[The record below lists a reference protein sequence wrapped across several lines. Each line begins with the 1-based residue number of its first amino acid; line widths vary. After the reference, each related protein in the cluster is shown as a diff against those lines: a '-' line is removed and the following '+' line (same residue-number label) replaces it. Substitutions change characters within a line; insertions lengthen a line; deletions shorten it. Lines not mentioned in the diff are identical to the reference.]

1 MPLKNK
7 LIIASIL
14 GVLLLFLIIDIEK
27 KEPEPKQFQV
37 SGIEARSVL
46 VYELREGRILFAK
59 NENERLP
66 LASLTKLM
74 SATAAL
80 EADPELLDELGMAL
94 LRSSNQGISSSTE
107 KVAPTEEFVR
117 LMNRKVRNLGLVSM
131 SFSNETGLDLD
142 LYEAGGYGSAKDV
155 NNLFIYMLREHRDL
169 LRVTSKVEK
178 NTNLIASEI
187 PGLLGSK
194 TGLND
199 LAGGNLVFAF
209 DLELGRPIVITILGS
224 TEDGRFQDAR
234 KLISAT
240 LEYINQ

>member
-74 SATAAL
+74 SATVAL
-80 EADPELLDELGMAL
+80 EADPELLD
-94 LRSSNQGISSSTE
+94 
-107 KVAPTEEFVR
+107 
-117 LMNRKVRNLGLVSM
+117 
-131 SFSNETGLDLD
+131 
-142 LYEAGGYGSAKDV
+142 
-155 NNLFIYMLREHRDL
+155 
-169 LRVTSKVEK
+169 
-178 NTNLIASEI
+178 
-187 PGLLGSK
+187 
-194 TGLND
+194 
-199 LAGGNLVFAF
+199 
-209 DLELGRPIVITILGS
+209 
-224 TEDGRFQDAR
+224 
-234 KLISAT
+234 
-240 LEYINQ
+240 